1 MGGLFSSPKAPP
13 PPPPPPPPTPL
24 PVPEDDVEIR
34 KARRRKIAEQRNRS
48 GRASTIL
55 TRGGGNTETLG
66 G

>member
-24 PVPEDDVEIR
+24 PDEDSPDIKR
-34 KARRRKIAEQRNRS
+34 ARRRKIAEQQKRS

-55 TRGGGNTETLG
+55 SQGGDRETLG
-66 G
+66 GS